1 VAPCPISQQELTRRK
16 ALRRRK
22 ARMDARTRERLPVL
36 PVLVRA
42 ADEWRRRSAALLS
55 AARNATP
62 GETFS
67 VDGVT
72 LVRAVRPHAAKAN
85 VWADDPLT
93 GDRRCLSQEEDHAF
107 WAWAVIEVLRSTG
120 LRVEELLEL
129 SHYSLVQYRLP
140 TSGEIVPLLQIAPSK
155 TDAERLIVV
164 SPELAE
170 VLSSIIRRIR
180 ENRGAVPLVRAR
192 DRNEHVWLPAAPLLF
207 QRRRGA
213 EHYAI
218 SGATVSTLLDQAL
231 ARTGILDHEGA
242 PLRCTPHDFRRMF
255 ITDAIR
261 SGLPPHIAQIVAGH
275 HNINVTMGYNAVY
288 PDDAIQA
295 HLAFLARR
303 RTLRPSE
310 EYRSPTEEEWE
321 EFLGHFERRKVS
333 IGTCG
338 RSFDSPCVHEHACV
352 RCSAGSVPTAP
363 TDRDPRQPRHPHRRG
378 TPGGLARRD
387 RRARG
392 QPCRRRREAHTDG
405 APISPDRSCRT
416 APRLKT

>member
-1 VAPCPISQQELTRRK
+1 
-16 ALRRRK
+16 
-22 ARMDARTRERLPVL
+22 
-36 PVLVRA
+36 
-42 ADEWRRRSAALLS
+42 
-55 AARNATP
+55 
-62 GETFS
+62 
-67 VDGVT
+67 
-72 LVRAVRPHAAKAN
+72 
-85 VWADDPLT
+85 
-93 GDRRCLSQEEDHAF
+93 
-107 WAWAVIEVLRSTG
+107 VLRSTG

-231 ARTGILDHEGA
+231 ARTGLLDHEGA

-275 HNINVTMGYNAVY
+275 RKT
-288 PDDAIQA
+288 
-295 HLAFLARR
+295 FLATALGHIACRR
-303 RTLRPSE
+303 RVSV
-310 EYRSPTEEEWE
+310 
-321 EFLGHFERRKVS
+321 HFERSDRLHKRLKAARLDASYDQEMRKL
-333 IGTCG
+333 IGVDLLLIDDFSLQPLDMLETA
-338 RSFDSPCVHEHACV
+338 DIYELCVERHHSKSTV
-352 RCSAGSVPTAP
+352 LTSN
-363 TDRDPRQPRHPHRRG
+363 RDPSKAHTFERTCARWHLKFTGSECQ
-378 TPGGLARRD
+378 PGGL
-387 RRARG
+387 
-392 QPCRRRREAHTDG
+392 
-405 APISPDRSCRT
+405 RSR
-416 APRLKT
+416 PR